1 MKIVFAADLHIGANK
16 FGSTPERWNQPL
28 VELVDYAIEVKADV
42 LALAGDVSHH
52 RRPTTASAEFM
63 YQQLTRAEGAG
74 IQILGADGNHDDGVT
89 DKSTSAT
96 WHLPGVW
103 ARKRVLSFQ
112 RQQVNFVLLP
122 WITPAAYLA
131 DTNIPLQEQLQV
143 SALKAMQD
151 MEDAV
156 ARHPDKTSILI
167 GHAMIAYTNSKY
179 QPYGDPPSPNLQ
191 WAGKDVVLDSAFLD
205 NLFDHIALG
214 HVHDPV
220 MPFYI
225 GSSQPTDW
233 GDADQDKHFYVMDD
247 EQHGYRAVR
256 YKSSIKLLDWNFRSD
271 DDSVGII
278 DSTYDWSL
286 VDWKRFLRDDYDVGR
301 FKLHV
306 VAGDDEPD
314 VETLAKIRSKLESVC
329 QKVESF
335 EVTKDRTVVERITTE
350 IPLAAMRPE
359 AAARAWLEAQ
369 SQLSEAEKKRALK
382 GFQVLIARNA

>member
-16 FGSTPERWNQPL
+16 FGSTAERWNQPL
-28 VELVDYAIEVKADV
+28 VELVDYAIEEKADV

-63 YQQLTRAEGAG
+63 YQQLTRAHDAG

-122 WITPAAYLA
+122 WITPSAYLA

-179 QPYGDPPSPNLQ
+179 QPYGKPPSPNLQ
-191 WAGKDVVLDSAFLD
+191 WAGKDVVLDSGFLD

-271 DDSVGII
+271 EQTAGI
-278 DSTYDWSL
+278 WSL
-286 VDWKRFLRDDYDVGR
+286 NDPLWSLIDRPLRDDYDVGR
-301 FKLHV
+301 FKYHV
-306 VAGDDEPD
+306 AAGDAEPD

-369 SQLSEAEKKRALK
+369 SQLSEAEKKRTLK
-382 GFQVLIARNA
+382 EFQVLIARNA

>member
-1 MKIVFAADLHIGANK
+1 MKIIFAADLHIGANK
-16 FGSTPERWNQPL
+16 FGSTAERWNQPL
-28 VELVDYAIEVKADV
+28 VELVDYAIEEKADV
-42 LALAGDVSHH
+42 LALAGDLSHH

-63 YQQLTRAEGAG
+63 YQQLTRAHDAD

-89 DKSTSAT
+89 NKSTSAT

-103 ARKRVLSFQ
+103 ARKHVLNFQ
-112 RQQVNFVLLP
+112 QQQINFVLLP

-131 DTNIPLQEQLQV
+131 DTNIPLQEQLQI

-151 MEDAV
+151 MKDAV
-156 ARHPDKTSILI
+156 ERHPDKTSILI

-191 WAGKDVVLDSAFLD
+191 WAGKDVVLDSGFLD

-271 DDSVGII
+271 DDSVSI
-278 DSTYDWSL
+278 WSL
-286 VDWKRFLRDDYDVGR
+286 IDRPLRDDYDVGR
-301 FKLHV
+301 FKYHV
-306 VAGDDEPD
+306 AAGDAEPD
-314 VETLAKIRSKLESVC
+314 VESLAKIRAKLESVC

-335 EVTKDRTVVERITTE
+335 EVTKDRTVVERVTTE

-382 GFQVLIARNA
+382 EFQVLIARNA

>member
-16 FGSTPERWNQPL
+16 FGSTAERWNQPL
-28 VELVDYAIEVKADV
+28 VELVDYAIEEKADV
-42 LALAGDVSHH
+42 LALAGDLSHH

-63 YQQLTRAEGAG
+63 YQQLTRAQDAD

-89 DKSTSAT
+89 NKSTSAT

-122 WITPAAYLA
+122 WITPSAYLT
-131 DTNIPLQEQLQV
+131 DTNIPLQEQLQI

-151 MEDAV
+151 MKDAV
-156 ARHPDKTSILI
+156 ERHPDKTSILI

-179 QPYGDPPSPNLQ
+179 QACGEPSSPNLQ
-191 WAGKDVVLDSAFLD
+191 WAGKDVVLDSGLLD

-256 YKSSIKLLDWNFRSD
+256 YKSSIKLLYWNFRSD
-271 DDSVGII
+271 DDSVSI
-278 DSTYDWSL
+278 WSL
-286 VDWKRFLRDDYDVGR
+286 IDRPLRDDYDIGR
-301 FKLHV
+301 VKYHV
-306 VAGDDEPD
+306 AAGDAEPD
-314 VETLAKIRSKLESVC
+314 VESLAKIRSKLESVC

-369 SQLSEAEKKRALK
+369 SQLSEAEKKRTLK
-382 GFQVLIARNA
+382 EFQVLIARSHGGE

>member
-16 FGSTPERWNQPL
+16 FGSTAERWNQPL
-28 VELVDYAIEVKADV
+28 VELVDYAIEEKADV
-42 LALAGDVSHH
+42 LALAGDLSHH

-63 YQQLTRAEGAG
+63 YQQLTRAHDAD

-131 DTNIPLQEQLQV
+131 DTNIPLQEQLQI

-191 WAGKDVVLDSAFLD
+191 WAGKDVVLDSGFLD

-271 DDSVGII
+271 DDSVSI
-278 DSTYDWSL
+278 WSL
-286 VDWKRFLRDDYDVGR
+286 IDRPLRDDYDVGR
-301 FKLHV
+301 FKYHV
-306 VAGDDEPD
+306 AAGDAEPD

-382 GFQVLIARNA
+382 EFQVLIARNA

>member
-16 FGSTPERWNQPL
+16 FGSTAERWNQPL
-28 VELVDYAIEVKADV
+28 VELVDYAIEEKADV
-42 LALAGDVSHH
+42 LALAGDLSHH

-156 ARHPDKTSILI
+156 ERHPDKTSILI

-191 WAGKDVVLDSAFLD
+191 WAGKDVVLDSGFLD

-233 GDADQDKHFYVMDD
+233 GDAHQDKHFYVMDD

-271 DDSVGII
+271 DDSVSI
-278 DSTYDWSL
+278 WSL
-286 VDWKRFLRDDYDVGR
+286 IDRPLRDDYDVGR
-301 FKLHV
+301 FKYHV
-306 VAGDDEPD
+306 AAGDAEPD

>member
-16 FGSTPERWNQPL
+16 FGSTAERWNQPL
-28 VELVDYAIEVKADV
+28 VELVDYAIEEKADV
-42 LALAGDVSHH
+42 LALAGDLSHH

-63 YQQLTRAEGAG
+63 YQQLTRAQDAD

-89 DKSTSAT
+89 NKSTSAT

-112 RQQVNFVLLP
+112 RQHINFVLLP
-122 WITPAAYLA
+122 WITPSAYLT
-131 DTNIPLQEQLQV
+131 DTNIPLQEQLQI

-151 MEDAV
+151 MKDAV
-156 ARHPDKTSILI
+156 ERHPEKTSILI

-191 WAGKDVVLDSAFLD
+191 WAGKDVVLDSGFLD

-233 GDADQDKHFYVMDD
+233 GDAGQDKHFYVMDD
-247 EQHGYRAVR
+247 EKLRQLKCPHGYRAVR

-271 DDSVGII
+271 DDSVSI
-278 DSTYDWSL
+278 WSL
-286 VDWKRFLRDDYDVGR
+286 IDRPLRDDYDVGR
-301 FKLHV
+301 FKYHV
-306 VAGDDEPD
+306 AAGDAEPD

-382 GFQVLIARNA
+382 EFQVLIARNA